1 PADTVLALLKVDDG
15 VENALTKF
23 DNGVA
28 NVLASKKINAWA
40 DYVAKFN
47 TKYLE
52 NKKEPCHRDDMV
64 SRMIVKAQ
72 DDPNFT
78 KGTVPGVD

>member
-1 PADTVLALLKVDDG
+1 PADTVLALLKVYDG

-28 NVLASKKINAWA
+28 NVLVSKKINAWA

-52 NKKEPCHRDDMV
+52 NKKGMV
-64 SRMIVKAQ
+64 EVL
-72 DDPNFT
+72 
-78 KGTVPGVD
+78 V